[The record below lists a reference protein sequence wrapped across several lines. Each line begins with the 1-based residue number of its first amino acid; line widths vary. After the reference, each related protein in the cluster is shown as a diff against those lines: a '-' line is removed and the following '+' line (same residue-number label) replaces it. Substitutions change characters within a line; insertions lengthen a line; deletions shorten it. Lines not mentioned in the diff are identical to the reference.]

1 MIQTGWLLA
10 TLGIAMSCNDLDK
23 STNNDT
29 RIEQNTTPLTN
40 VMSISR
46 SQKNLSTK
54 DIYTKVAVET
64 CDCLQPILE
73 KVKHLK
79 EYEQSKETLEK
90 KKTAAEIE
98 VMQPEIQ
105 KCSDEISVKYSSIN
119 KSIDQKRLMVAILG
133 QCPDASILFSNLVH
147 AK

>member
-1 MIQTGWLLA
+1 MIKTGWLLA
-10 TLGIAMSCNDLDK
+10 TLSVVMSCNDLDK
-23 STNNDT
+23 PTNYDT
-29 RIEQNTTPLTN
+29 TSQLNMPPLTK
-40 VMSISR
+40 VVSINN
-46 SQKNLSTK
+46 SQKTLQTK
-54 DIYTKVAVET
+54 DIYTNAAIEA

-79 EYEQSKETLEK
+79 ESEQSRETLEK

-105 KCSDEISVKYSSIN
+105 KCSDEISLKYRTIN
-119 KSIDQKRLMVAILG
+119 KSIDQKRMMVAILR
-133 QCPDASILFSNLVH
+133 QCPDASTLFSDLAH